1 MTVAPPR
8 AAHPWLDRLLTP
20 DWRELHKFWSV
31 QLSVFWAIV
40 CGLWVSVSA
49 VQNFVSPIH
58 FVEICC
64 VMSVVILFA
73 RSTNQPGLTV

>member
-1 MTVAPPR
+1 
-8 AAHPWLDRLLTP
+8 
-20 DWRELHKFWSV
+20 V
-31 QLSVFWAIV
+31 QLSVFWAVV
-40 CGLWVSVSA
+40 CGLWVSVTA

-64 VMSVVILFA
+64 AMSVAILFA